1 MPDLM
6 AATTVPSCAYKKTI
20 FLMLVKGIFMSITYR
35 TFRKSDIPAIVAI
48 SNVIAEQQNDPGR
61 TTEERLHHLISMP
74 HINAEEDFFVALNSD
89 NQIIGGTLMMLRP
102 DTTMFFAD
110 VTLHPDYQEKQVVIE
125 LVQRSEARAIE
136 RVELV
141 QRSEARAIERA
152 EKEWAGDTA
161 VSMIF
166 GVDDYKTY
174 ISSALFEIG
183 YSEIRRQYEMR
194 ITLDKPLDK
203 PDFPPEYEFRPFE
216 IERDARVVHAVFQEC
231 FADHFGGVAQ
241 IPYDQ
246 WAHQFE
252 DTAFDPTLFY
262 ILYYGDDIAAICL
275 CEISPREE
283 KLGIVEVLGVRP
295 PFRKHG
301 LGRLLLRHAFYEFQQ
316 RAYREVGLDV
326 DTENTTNAVALYKNA
341 GMNTHRCTI
350 GYHRVLRGSI

>member
-1 MPDLM
+1 VLQRTITLPR
-6 AATTVPSCAYKKTI
+6 TIEQQFWKI
-20 FLMLVKGIFMSITYR
+20 FLCQRISFMSITYR
-35 TFRKSDIPAIVAI
+35 TFRKTDIPAIVAI
-48 SNVIAEQQNDPGR
+48 SNIIAEQQNDPGR

-74 HINAEEDFFVALNSD
+74 HIDAEQDFFVALDSD

-110 VTLHPDYQEKQVVIE
+110 VTLHPDYQEKHIVTE
-125 LVQRSEARAIE
+125 LVR
-136 RVELV
+136 L
-141 QRSEARAIERA
+141 SEARAIERA
-152 EKEWAGDTA
+152 EQEWPGDATVA
-161 VSMIF
+161 LIF
-166 GVDDYKTY
+166 AVDDHKTY
-174 ISSALFEIG
+174 ISNALLEIG

-194 ITLDKPLDK
+194 IVLDKPIDK
-203 PDFPPEYEFRPFE
+203 PDLPPEYEFRPFK
-216 IERDARVVHAVFQEC
+216 IEHDARAVHAVFQEC

-241 IPYDQ
+241 IPYEQ

-252 DTAFDPTLFY
+252 DAAFDPTLFY
-262 ILYYGDDIAAICL
+262 MLYYEDDIAAICL

-295 PFRKHG
+295 TFRKHG

-316 RAYREVGLDV
+316 RAYREVSLDV

-350 GYHRVLRGSI
+350 GYHRLLRGNPDS